1 MFSDSTI
8 CKFYICCVDVFKV
21 TVVEVQN
28 LKNVNGGKIVF
39 CTMEIEGDKRLQTD
53 HAEANKP
60 QSVYV
65 LAKLVGFGRYKELT
79 AWYLCFTISKCSP

>member
-1 MFSDSTI
+1 MLIKYLIVVFFWLLFRTPNALLDGTGEQDVRLCKSDIALS
-8 CKFYICCVDVFKV
+8 FYVEV

-39 CTMEIEGDKRLQTD
+39 CTMELEGDKRLQTD

-60 QSVYV
+60 QSVV
-65 LAKLVGFGRYKELT
+65 
-79 AWYLCFTISKCSP
+79 